1 MKKGFTLLE
10 LIVVMIIVG
19 ILATLGITQYQTVI
33 EKSRGAEARQVLGVL
48 RSVCAG
54 FWMQDSNTN
63 SCSNA
68 NLGISTNA
76 TIETGR
82 IPGTSCWGTNYF
94 RYGVG
99 VAGSGNT
106 VTLRAIRCTTGGKN
120 PPASTGGNLDLTINY
135 GSGSDVWSS
144 TAGY

>member
-1 MKKGFTLLE
+1 MRKGFTLLE

-19 ILATLGITQYQTVI
+19 ILATLGIFQYQAVI

-48 RSVCAG
+48 RTACAAI
-54 FWMQDSNTN
+54 WMQDASATN
-63 SCSNA
+63 CSNA
-68 NLGISTNA
+68 NLGISSNA

-82 IPGTSCWGTNYF
+82 IPGTSCWGTNFF
-94 RYGVG
+94 RYGV
-99 VAGSGNT
+99 VANSGNAA
-106 VTLRAIRCTTGGKN
+106 TLRAIRCTTGGKN
-120 PPASTGGNLDLTINY
+120 PPSAPGGNLDLTIDY

>member
-1 MKKGFTLLE
+1 MRKGFTLLE

-19 ILATLGITQYQTVI
+19 ILATLGIFQYQSVI

-48 RSVCAG
+48 RSSCAAI
-54 FWMQDSNTN
+54 WMQDTSATN
-63 SCSNA
+63 CSNA

-76 TIETGR
+76 TIETGK
-82 IPGTSCWGTNYF
+82 IPGTSCWTTNFF

-99 VAGSGNT
+99 VAGSGNAI
-106 VTLRAIRCTTGGKN
+106 TLRAYRCTTGGKN
-120 PPASTGGNLDLTINY
+120 PPSAPGGNLDLTIDY
-135 GSGSDVWSS
+135 GTGSDVWSS